1 MTTTEQLTTTPPGIE
16 HPLEETARSGSTSSA
31 PVNSSASS
39 HERQLSQLSARHASI
54 ISEFAPGMKGRYRV
68 VMKNVETKVVALQ
81 FQADVPGLPAEL
93 IDRVERFAPQPQ
105 LGPLY
110 VSYCDDAEEELRD
123 AEPPTQKGPDHI
135 GATKPQTEVLL
146 PKQTQPDPQV
156 VAVRHER
163 QLSQLPLEKVSASA
177 WPATE
182 QPDNGLEGPVE
193 DDDGIE
199 HSLEEAARRGSSSSA
214 PVTSS
219 APRGTRWGSSS
230 SAPVTSSAT
239 RGPGSLDEDL
249 QAAEEQGQR
258 RVVEEAD
265 VVQGSPPPTQKGP
278 DHSGTTEPQTVVSCD
293 ADTGTTRHATSQAVI
308 SDTEIA
314 SAEKLIKVCVRFL
327 SGETFECSLQE
338 SQTLSTLEGMVLN
351 EKEIPECMTVKF
363 LQGTKEL
370 DHSLPASALEVTD
383 MNAVITEIEGAE
395 QRRAAAEQSTALALR
410 ILNQTEAA
418 AALAG
423 ADGARA
429 TQELVAAREALERA
443 PHRPSLAAAVQ
454 AVSRA
459 LTACPQMT
467 KQAVRAAERAVR
479 DCFCW
484 HTHVAAPRNKHAFIA
499 AARKA
504 FGGKLDDEELIQLEL
519 AYSKGPALFT
529 NHEAF
534 RSNSQWTAE
543 RRGGPR
549 PERALS

>member
-1 MTTTEQLTTTPPGIE
+1 MT
-16 HPLEETARSGSTSSA
+16 
-31 PVNSSASS
+31 
-39 HERQLSQLSARHASI
+39 
-54 ISEFAPGMKGRYRV
+54 
-68 VMKNVETKVVALQ
+68 
-81 FQADVPGLPAEL
+81 
-93 IDRVERFAPQPQ
+93 
-105 LGPLY
+105 
-110 VSYCDDAEEELRD
+110 
-123 AEPPTQKGPDHI
+123 
-135 GATKPQTEVLL
+135 
-146 PKQTQPDPQV
+146 
-156 VAVRHER
+156 
-163 QLSQLPLEKVSASA
+163 
-177 WPATE
+177 
-182 QPDNGLEGPVE
+182 
-193 DDDGIE
+193 
-199 HSLEEAARRGSSSSA
+199 
-214 PVTSS
+214 
-219 APRGTRWGSSS
+219 
-230 SAPVTSSAT
+230 
-239 RGPGSLDEDL
+239 
-249 QAAEEQGQR
+249 
-258 RVVEEAD
+258 
-265 VVQGSPPPTQKGP
+265 
-278 DHSGTTEPQTVVSCD
+278 
-293 ADTGTTRHATSQAVI
+293 TSQAVI

-314 SAEKLIKVCVRFL
+314 SAEKLINVCVRFL

-351 EKEIPECMTVKF
+351 NTEIPEPECMTVKF

-370 DHSLPASALEVTD
+370 DYSLPASALEVTV

-418 AALAG
+418 TALAG

-443 PHRPSLAAAVQ
+443 PHRPSLAAALQ

-504 FGGKLDDEELIQLEL
+504 FGGELDDEERSRLLL
-519 AYSKGPALFT
+519 AYSKGPALYT

-549 PERALS
+549 PERALI